1 MVLSCLGRL
10 AMFAQPSWYIVALP
24 CVSET
29 NKKKR
34 EGDKIIDVPVER
46 EVRCCF
52 ARGRGGKSWRKLVS
66 ACALAL
72 AQILY
77 KVPLKVTKGECR

>member
-10 AMFAQPSWYIVALP
+10 AMFALPSRYIVALP
-24 CVSET
+24 CISET
-29 NKKKR
+29 NKKKKR
-34 EGDKIIDVPVER
+34 ERDKIIDVPVER
-46 EVRCCF
+46 ERGEMCC
-52 ARGRGGKSWRKLVS
+52 AWGRGGKSWRKLVS

-77 KVPLKVTKGECR
+77 KVPKGN

>member
-1 MVLSCLGRL
+1 
-10 AMFAQPSWYIVALP
+10 MFAQPSWYIVALP
-24 CVSET
+24 CISET

-34 EGDKIIDVPVER
+34 ERDKIIDFPVEKQR

-66 ACALAL
+66 AYALAL

-77 KVPLKVTKGECR
+77 KVPPKGN